1 MDTLADVLARDEHDG
16 YTGQFRA
23 VAAGQV
29 QCLTCRGVFS
39 ALTVQIERLDR
50 LEGASDPA
58 DMIAVVALR
67 CPHCETRGTAVLN
80 YGPEAEQN
88 DDADVLVDLEDD
100 RPEFR

>member
-1 MDTLADVLARDEHDG
+1 VETLADVLARDERDG

-23 VAAGQV
+23 VEAGQV
-29 QCLTCRGVFS
+29 QCLTCRQVFS

-67 CPHCETRGTAVLN
+67 CPRCDTRGTAVLN
-80 YGPEAEQN
+80 YGPEADQN
-88 DDADVLVDLEDD
+88 DDAEVLVDLEDD
-100 RPEFR
+100 RSSFR